1 MHASINWYGRVLV
14 VGFVGGDIPRVPTNL
29 VLLKSCQVV
38 GVFYGAFSARFP
50 EDNAQN
56 FAEIMSMFEAGKISP
71 LIGAEYPL
79 EEYAQALNCLA
90 ERRAVGKVVVNI

>member
-1 MHASINWYGRVLV
+1 
-14 VGFVGGDIPRVPTNL
+14 
-29 VLLKSCQVV
+29 LLKSCQLV

-50 EDNAQN
+50 DDNAQN

-71 LIGAEYPL
+71 LIGAEYAL
-79 EEYAQALNCLA
+79 DEYAQALNCLA